1 MRNRH
6 FKSILLFVVALLAF
20 GWSPVNSQEPC
31 AAGVVPVHMVVTA
44 EARHGAQEP
53 DLSREDVMVYL
64 GRTRAQVADWI
75 PLRGEHAGL
84 ELFLL
89 LDDASD
95 VSLGSQLEDL
105 RQFILLQPPT
115 TLIGVGYMRDGTVD
129 TVQNFTNDHTLAAK
143 ALRLPMGNVGA
154 FASPYL
160 SVSDLIKHWPESS
173 VRREIL
179 MITDGIDRFGGVG
192 PANPYV
198 DTAIEQAQRAGVL
211 IHSIFATGV
220 GHFGRMQWPI
230 YWGQNYLSQIATETG
245 GQAYFLGFETPV
257 SFAPYLQDLS
267 RRLNHQYLLAFL
279 AKPEKKAGLQTVRVR
294 TEVKN
299 VELVAATKVFV
310 PAGS

>member
-1 MRNRH
+1 M
-6 FKSILLFVVALLAF
+6 
-20 GWSPVNSQEPC
+20 
-31 AAGVVPVHMVVTA
+31 VPVHMVITA

-53 DLSREDVMVYL
+53 DLNREDVTVYL
-64 GRTRAQVADWI
+64 GRTRTQVADWA

-89 LDDASD
+89 LDDSSD

-115 TLIGVGYMRDGTVD
+115 TLIGIGYMRDGGVD
-129 TVQNFTNDHTLAAK
+129 TVQNFTADHLQAAK
-143 ALRLPMGNVGA
+143 ALRLPLGTLGA

-160 SVSDLIKHWPESS
+160 SLSDLLKRWPESPLRHE
-173 VRREIL
+173 VL

-198 DTAIEQAQRAGVL
+198 DTAIEQAQKAGVL
-211 IHSIFATGV
+211 VHSIFASGV
-220 GHFGRMQWPI
+220 GHFGRMQWPV
-230 YWGQNYLSQIATETG
+230 YWGQNYLSEIATETG

-267 RRLNHQYLLAFL
+267 RRLNHQYLLTFL
-279 AKPEKKAGLQTVRVR
+279 AKPEKKPGLQRVRVR
-294 TEVKN
+294 TEVPN

>member
-6 FKSILLFVVALLAF
+6 LKPSLFVVIALLAF
-20 GWSPVNSQEPC
+20 SSPATSQEPS
-31 AAGVVPVHMVVTA
+31 AAGMVPVHMVITA

-53 DLSREDVMVYL
+53 DLNREDVTVYL
-64 GRTRAQVADWI
+64 GRTRTQVADWA

-89 LDDASD
+89 LDDSSD

-115 TLIGVGYMRDGTVD
+115 TLIGIGYMRDGGVD
-129 TVQNFTNDHTLAAK
+129 TVQNFTADHLQAAK
-143 ALRLPMGNVGA
+143 ALRLPLGTFGA

-160 SVSDLIKHWPESS
+160 SLSDLLKRWPESPLRHE
-173 VRREIL
+173 VL

-198 DTAIEQAQRAGVL
+198 DTAIEQAQKAGVL
-211 IHSIFATGV
+211 VHSIFASGV
-220 GHFGRMQWPI
+220 GHFGRMQWPV
-230 YWGQNYLSQIATETG
+230 YWGQNYLSEIATETG
-245 GQAYFLGFETPV
+245 GQAYFLGYETPV

-267 RRLNHQYLLAFL
+267 RRLNHQYLLTFL
-279 AKPEKKAGLQTVRVR
+279 AKPEKKPGLQRVRVR
-294 TEVKN
+294 TEVPN

>member
-1 MRNRH
+1 MPNRH

-20 GWSPVNSQEPC
+20 GWSPVNSQEPS
-31 AAGVVPVHMVVTA
+31 AVGVVPVHMVVTA

-53 DLSREDVMVYL
+53 ELSREDVMVYL
-64 GRTRAQVADWI
+64 GRTRAQVTDWI
-75 PLRGEHAGL
+75 PLRGEHAAL

-129 TVQNFTNDHTLAAK
+129 TVQNFTDDHTLAAK

-160 SVSDLIKHWPESS
+160 SISDLIKRWPESS

-192 PANPYV
+192 PP
-198 DTAIEQAQRAGVL
+198 THMSTPPSSRPRKRA
-211 IHSIFATGV
+211 S
-220 GHFGRMQWPI
+220 
-230 YWGQNYLSQIATETG
+230 LST
-245 GQAYFLGFETPV
+245 L
-257 SFAPYLQDLS
+257 SS
-267 RRLNHQYLLAFL
+267 RRALVTLAECSGQFIGAKTIFL
-279 AKPEKKAGLQTVRVR
+279 KSQRKRGGKLIFSDSRLPSPLHRISKT
-294 TEVKN
+294 
-299 VELVAATKVFV
+299 
-310 PAGS
+310 